1 MNFRFVPQCRPLARQ
16 YAAQRL
22 NVRFMKAAARRVI
35 QTDGDQKPKADLSM
49 GITNVASDRK
59 AALCLDHNK
68 RQLPGRSDVPLAEWP
83 PVASF
88 ISKKYLP
95 QFPPPD
101 LPRREAGR
109 GCCFEV

>member
-1 MNFRFVPQCRPLARQ
+1 
-16 YAAQRL
+16 
-22 NVRFMKAAARRVI
+22 
-35 QTDGDQKPKADLSM
+35 M

-59 AALCLDHNK
+59 AALCLDRNK
-68 RQLPGRSDVPLAEWP
+68 RLLSDRSDVPLAEWP
-83 PVASF
+83 LVVSV

-109 GCCFEV
+109 GVF